1 MEKFLRF
8 VFAALLVGALF
19 SCQDYEPYDDSGIN
33 SELDR
38 LEESINDL
46 LASTDALEEDVEAL
60 RQIVDA
66 LSKNLHIVSVAETGE
81 TTVINLSDGSSITIN
96 HPSEAETPEIPEA
109 LFKEAYVDGDVF
121 VVVLADGTEIRLPM
135 YEELQFVI
143 DASSVDG
150 VEAGKTVSVSVETKG
165 VDDFSVIK
173 PVGWSVAVSGNEVSV
188 TAPQEGLDYAEYEG
202 TIDFI
207 AVGHGESVIA
217 KLPVYAYV
225 YRPGTEEITLDF
237 EGDYYYVR
245 LADEGDNYG
254 NCFYGINDDMT
265 EFNFISDENYDVFF
279 GTLPSAWGSGYDMY
293 NGAVM
298 VSYSNEMTQGDYSNQ
313 LSVYYSDPVTG
324 FGGHD
329 GSKYFGVSFG
339 YVDDYSAGMTAGKP
353 RISFGSPR
361 QLKEMYVANS
371 TYAYIVMA
379 EGNSFTD
386 GSLSYE
392 KQSWFMLEVT
402 ALDANENELGT
413 AEFYLADFR
422 TPDAPGVLEGW
433 HRFDLSGL
441 PECQFIEFNMSGS
454 DSGDYGLNTPAYF
467 CFDDLV
473 YEGEG
478 ESVKV
483 RL

>member
-1 MEKFLRF
+1 MERFLRF
-8 VFAALLVGALF
+8 VLTALLAGALF

-46 LASTDALEEDVEAL
+46 LASTNALEEDVEAL

-109 LFKEAYVDGDVF
+109 LFKEAYVDGEVF

-150 VEAGKTVSVSVETKG
+150 VEAGKTVSVSIDTKG
-165 VDDFSVIK
+165 VDDFSVVK
-173 PVGWSVAVSGNEVSV
+173 PVGWTVAVSGNEVSV

-207 AVGHGESVIA
+207 AVGHGESIIA

-225 YRPGTEEITLDF
+225 YRPGTEEIALDF

-245 LADEGDNYG
+245 LAEAGDNYG
-254 NCFYGINDDMT
+254 NCFYNVPEDDQWQGM
-265 EFNFISDENYDVFF
+265 NFVSDENFDVFF
-279 GTLPSAWGSGYDMY
+279 GTNLSYGSYQMY
-293 NGAVM
+293 NGSLL
-298 VSYSNEMTQGDYSNQ
+298 VSYSNNMEQGDFNNQ
-313 LSVYYSDPVTG
+313 LSVYFSDPVTG
-324 FGGHD
+324 MGGHG
-329 GSKYFGVSFG
+329 GSKHFGVNFSVVGG
-339 YVDDYSAGMTAGKP
+339 YGEPTRINFATP
-353 RISFGSPR
+353 RKLLR
-361 QLKEMYVANS
+361 MYVANS
-371 TYAYIVMA
+371 TYAYLLMRDGNPFGTGKPFGYETRDWFKIVA
-379 EGNSFTD
+379 
-386 GSLSYE
+386 Y
-392 KQSWFMLEVT
+392 
-402 ALDANENELGT
+402 ALDENMERVGS

-422 TPDAPGVLEGW
+422 TPDAPGLLEG
-433 HRFDLSGL
+433 
-441 PECQFIEFNMSGS
+441 
-454 DSGDYGLNTPAYF
+454 
-467 CFDDLV
+467 
-473 YEGEG
+473 
-478 ESVKV
+478 
-483 RL
+483 

>member
-8 VFAALLVGALF
+8 VFAALLAGALF

-46 LASTDALEEDVEAL
+46 LASTNALEEDVEAL

-109 LFKEAYVDGDVF
+109 LFKEAYVDGEVF

-150 VEAGKTVSVSVETKG
+150 VEAGKTVSVSIDTKG
-165 VDDFSVIK
+165 VDDFSVVK
-173 PVGWSVAVSGNEVSV
+173 PVGWTVAVSGNEVSV
-188 TAPQEGLDYAEYEG
+188 TAPQEGLDYAEYGG

-225 YRPGTEEITLDF
+225 YRPGTEEIALDF

-245 LADEGDNYG
+245 LAEAGDNYG
-254 NCFYGINDDMT
+254 NCFYNVPEDDQWQGM
-265 EFNFISDENYDVFF
+265 NFVSDENFDVFF
-279 GTLPSAWGSGYDMY
+279 GTNLSYGSYQMY
-293 NGAVM
+293 NGSLL
-298 VSYSNEMTQGDYSNQ
+298 VSYSNNMEQGDFNNQ
-313 LSVYYSDPVTG
+313 LSVYFSDPVTG
-324 FGGHD
+324 MGGHG
-329 GSKYFGVSFG
+329 GSKHFGVNFSVVGG
-339 YVDDYSAGMTAGKP
+339 YGEPTRINFATP
-353 RISFGSPR
+353 RKLLR
-361 QLKEMYVANS
+361 MYVANS
-371 TYAYIVMA
+371 TYAYLLMRDGNPFGTGKPFGYETRDWFKIVA
-379 EGNSFTD
+379 
-386 GSLSYE
+386 Y
-392 KQSWFMLEVT
+392 
-402 ALDANENELGT
+402 ALDENMERVGS

-422 TPDAPGVLEGW
+422 TPDAPGLLEGW
-433 HRFDLSGL
+433 HEFDLSVL
-441 PECQFIEFNMSGS
+441 PECQFVEFDMQGS
-454 DSGDYGLNTPAYF
+454 DMGDYGLNTPAYF

-473 YEGEG
+473 YEAEG
-478 ESVKV
+478 ETVKI

>member
-8 VFAALLVGALF
+8 VFAALLAGALF

-143 DASSVDG
+143 DASSIDG
-150 VEAGKTVSVSVETKG
+150 VEAGKTVSVSIETKG
-165 VDDFSVIK
+165 VDDFSVVK
-173 PVGWSVAVSGNEVSV
+173 PVGWSVVVSGNEVSV

-207 AVGHGESVIA
+207 AVGHGESIIA

-245 LADEGDNYG
+245 LAEAGDNYG
-254 NCFYGINDDMT
+254 NCFYNVPEDDQWQGM
-265 EFNFISDENYDVFF
+265 NFVSDENYDVFF
-279 GTLPSAWGSGYDMY
+279 GTNLSYGSYQMY
-293 NGAVM
+293 NGSLL
-298 VSYSNEMTQGDYSNQ
+298 VSYSNDMEQGDFNNQ
-313 LSVYYSDPVTG
+313 LSVYFSDPVTG
-324 FGGHD
+324 LGGHG
-329 GSKYFGVSFG
+329 GSKHFGVNFSAVGG
-339 YVDDYSAGMTAGKP
+339 YGEPTRINFATP
-353 RISFGSPR
+353 RKLLR
-361 QLKEMYVANS
+361 MYVANS
-371 TYAYIVMA
+371 TYAYLLMRDGNPFGTGEPFGYETGDWFKIVA
-379 EGNSFTD
+379 
-386 GSLSYE
+386 Y
-392 KQSWFMLEVT
+392 
-402 ALDANENELGT
+402 ALDENMERVGS

-422 TPDAPGVLEGW
+422 TPDAPGLLEGW
-433 HRFDLSGL
+433 HEFDLSVL
-441 PECQFIEFNMSGS
+441 PECQLVEFDMQGS
-454 DSGDYGLNTPAYF
+454 DTGDYGLNTPAYF

-473 YEGEG
+473 YESEG
-478 ESVKV
+478 ETVKI